1 MSTQPNKRQA
11 DIEQVTKP
19 IYHQFSFK
27 GRLITLCLNP
37 IQSETKVFNF
47 LQIGYSIK
55 LKEDQDNPK
64 LAKIIALGR
73 AKTIRTNLKNEKS
86 SLVYGAYSIYKGI
99 LTYPIAKAVLKD
111 CELRVKEGE
120 IIIKGIR

>member
-1 MSTQPNKRQA
+1 MSTQTNKRQA
-11 DIEQVTKP
+11 DIEQINKP

-27 GRLITLCLNP
+27 SRLITLCLNL
-37 IQSETKVFNF
+37 IQSETRVFNF
-47 LQIGYSIK
+47 LQIGYSVK

-73 AKTIRTNLKNEKS
+73 AKTEKTNLKNDKS
-86 SLVYGAYSIYKGI
+86 SRAYGAYSVYKGI
-99 LTYPIAKAVLKD
+99 LTYPIAKAILKD
-111 CELRVKEGE
+111 CELRIKEGE